1 MNSQWLKAK
10 TFGMPRWAFLA
21 LLMGG
26 IALGLY
32 LRARKKAEQTA
43 QPTSV
48 EGTDT
53 LSGATGGEAAG
64 LAGVGVASPPGG
76 VYPVSQPVV
85 PEGLG
90 DIIATLGGALT
101 SQTEALAGIP
111 NAFTPQTP
119 VVNVT
124 VPATGGGP
132 PTAPPKKVPSSGKC
146 AGAISSGEYSA
157 RLAAIRGRHGAG
169 SKEVQ
174 AFRSRWHQVGD
185 HYCPG

>member
-1 MNSQWLKAK
+1 M
-10 TFGMPRWAFLA
+10 
-21 LLMGG
+21 
-26 IALGLY
+26 
-32 LRARKKAEQTA
+32 
-43 QPTSV
+43 

-76 VYPVSQPVV
+76 VYPVSTPTL
-85 PEGLG
+85 PEGFT
-90 DIIATLGGALT
+90 DAISSLT
-101 SQTEALAGIP
+101 GLIGQQGEALAAVP
-111 NAFTPQTP
+111 SAFTPQTP

-132 PTAPPKKVPSSGKC
+132 PSAPPKKVPASGKC
-146 AGAISSGEYSA
+146 AGAISSTEYSA

-174 AFRSRWHQVGD
+174 AFRSRWHQAGD